1 MKYSKK
7 KINTSLNNI
16 FKEVFDDD
24 TLIIERENSAI
35 DIDGWDS
42 LAQIRLIMSIESSFN
57 ISLDFEEVS
66 ELSNVGE
73 MIDLIS
79 SILVNAKQ

>member
-1 MKYSKK
+1 MKYNEK
-7 KINTSLNNI
+7 KIITLLNNI

-24 TLIIERENSAI
+24 TLIIEREYSAI

-42 LAQIRLIMSIESSFN
+42 LAQIRLIMSIESCFN

-66 ELSNVGE
+66 ELSNIGE

-79 SILVNAKQ
+79 SILVNEK